1 MGVLVT
7 DNPIVLETGW
17 YPTNETSIKISDYS
31 WTSLTK
37 SGSDGIVYFLEY
49 DYGNKNGNIY
59 KFYTDSFSY
68 VYTPTTITVTA
79 KSRVGAEMSVLAKAK
94 ITCTMHYSYTDESN
108 NEIIDVLK
116 ELTSDA
122 GSLTINFDDYT
133 DTCLEFLV
141 FNCDYNGERILTEIK
156 DIPFGTKKDM
166 AKLALNA
173 NNIVASIQE
182 TKLTFDTNGL
192 TIKNG
197 GFKIIGSDGLNPVF
211 YVNEKGDL
219 SFTGELTTSSGS
231 LGGWKINEYGLYI
244 EETLTQSQID
254 EGLIPNKLVGLYGGG
269 NLFYPGDSLQNPIRI
284 WAGQYDDSII
294 VDDAITN
301 FKNYNFAVTENGS
314 LYAKMADISGKIIAT
329 SGYIKNKFLVGD
341 TNNGIVIYGGD
352 TNIQSFIGSA
362 LSSSGPLGYGWKLSQ
377 DGTAEFNNITAR
389 GKIQSS
395 VFEYNKI
402 SSVGGSLY
410 IAPTIYTEEES
421 LEISELKI
429 NTLDDSGA
437 KSSLIVSW
445 ILPYSTIELNNKE
458 TEEATL
464 ILQNVNG
471 RDWKITDEVKLD
483 GDILIGEKKY
493 ELSNIDGYISAIKA
507 IDEKNSKVS
516 ITFEVE
522 VLVAQEIIGQKF
534 LPGTIL
540 ILYGSEE
547 RRHGLYLTAAGSNS
561 PYMDV
566 YDDST
571 DNTVKP
577 AVRLGNLAGINDE
590 NFPMA
595 AFSGY
600 GLYSSNA
607 YLRGQLML
615 PGAGITNQETIYY
628 GDENTSSPIRI
639 WAGLNNIEDDISKA
653 NFIVT
658 ENGYMYAKQGI
669 FEGTVKASNS
679 EFSGTIKAAGIVVE
693 EGGTGLE
700 PAPKENHFFV
710 AYTDN
715 PTNFNDYVLDIGAHG
730 LSIWEGALRAY
741 SDYASGL
748 KESTSINP
756 IYGYS
761 NSEEYKYLN
770 PLPYFSL
777 ADDGN
782 GEELNSRIVAHKGH
796 FLTVKL
802 ENANYVANS
811 VIIDDGIWFVNNTY
825 NNIDNIEYTSFY
837 KRNKI
842 NNGIFLKNNLLTI
855 DYIKG
860 INLNTTGTI
869 YIGAKDTDFVEKE
882 EKLFIR
888 GQVNIVNDISDNLI
902 SLNGQIIKEAFAAD
916 KTTSIGFDIVVS

>member
-79 KSRVGAEMSVLAKAK
+79 KSRVGAEVSVLAKAK

-122 GSLTINFDDYT
+122 GSLTINFDDYA

-211 YVNEKGDL
+211 YVNERGDL

-244 EETLTQSQID
+244 EESLTQSEID
-254 EGLIPNKLVGLYGGG
+254 GGLIPNKLVGLYGGG

-294 VDDAITN
+294 VDDTITN

-314 LYAKMADISGKIIAT
+314 LYAKMADISGKIVAT
-329 SGYIKNKFLVGD
+329 SGHIKNKFLVGD

-421 LEISELKI
+421 LEISELKT
-429 NTLDDSGA
+429 NTLDGSEA

-445 ILPYSTIELNNKE
+445 ILPYSTIELNNEE
-458 TEEATL
+458 TEEVTL

-493 ELSNIDGYISAIKA
+493 ELSNIDGYISAIEA

-522 VLVAQEIIGQKF
+522 VLIAQEIIGQKF

-639 WAGLNNIEDDISKA
+639 WAGLNNTEDDISKA

-700 PAPKENHFFV
+700 PAPKEDHFFV
-710 AYTDN
+710 AYTDK

-888 GQVNIVNDISDNLI
+888 GQVNIVNDVSDNLI

>member
-1 MGVLVT
+1 MGILVT

-49 DYGNKNGNIY
+49 DYGDKNGNIY
-59 KFYTDSFSY
+59 KFYTNSLSY
-68 VYTPTTITVTA
+68 SYTPTTFTITA
-79 KSRVGAEMSVLAKAK
+79 KSRVGAETSVLAKAK
-94 ITCTMHYSYTDESN
+94 ITCTIHYSYTDKSN

-122 GSLTINFDDYT
+122 GSLTINFDDYA

-173 NNIVASIQE
+173 NNIVASIQG

-231 LGGWKINEYGLYI
+231 LGRWKINEYGLYI
-244 EETLTQSQID
+244 EETLTQSELD

-269 NLFYPGDSLQNPIRI
+269 KLFYPGDSLQDPIRM
-284 WAGQYDDSII
+284 WAGQYDDSTITDNI
-294 VDDAITN
+294 VTN

-314 LYAKMADISGKIIAT
+314 LYAKVADISGKIVAT
-329 SGYIKNKFLVGD
+329 SGQIKNKFLVGD

-352 TNIQSFIGSA
+352 TNTQSFIGSA
-362 LSSSGPLGYGWKLSQ
+362 LSSSGPLGYGWKLLQ

-410 IAPTIYTEEES
+410 IAPTIYAEEES
-421 LEISELKI
+421 LKISESEI
-429 NTLDDSGA
+429 NTIDDSST

-445 ILPYSTIELNNKE
+445 ILPYSTIELKDEE
-458 TEEATL
+458 TGETIL

-493 ELSNIDGYISAIKA
+493 ELSDIDGYISAIEA
-507 IDEKNSKVS
+507 IDEKNSKLS
-516 ITFEVE
+516 IIFQVE
-522 VLVAQEIIGQKF
+522 TLTANEIIGQKF

-566 YDDST
+566 YDDSA

-577 AVRLGNLAGINDE
+577 VVRLGNLAGINDE
-590 NFPMA
+590 NFSTA

-628 GDENTSSPIRI
+628 GDEDASSPIRI
-639 WAGLNNIEDDISKA
+639 WAGLNNAEDNISKA

-679 EFSGTIKAAGIVVE
+679 EFSGTIKAAGIVI
-693 EGGTGLE
+693 EGGSTGLD
-700 PAPKENHFFV
+700 PMPKKDHFFV
-710 AYTDN
+710 AYTND

-748 KESTSINP
+748 KENTSINP
-756 IYGYS
+756 IYGY
-761 NSEEYKYLN
+761 SEEYKYLN

-782 GEELNSRIVAHKGH
+782 GNELNARIVAHKGH

-802 ENANYVANS
+802 ENTNYIANS
-811 VIIDDGIWFVNNTY
+811 IIIDDGLWFVNNTY
-825 NNIDNIEYTSFY
+825 NNIDNIEYASFY

-869 YIGAKDTDFVEKE
+869 YVGAKDTDFIEKE

-888 GQVNIVNDISDNLI
+888 GQVNIVNDVSDNLI

-916 KTTSIGFDIVVS
+916 KTTSIGFDIIVS

>member
-244 EETLTQSQID
+244 EESLTQSEID
-254 EGLIPNKLVGLYGGG
+254 GGLIPNKLVGLYGGG

-314 LYAKMADISGKIIAT
+314 LYAKMADISGKIVAT

-445 ILPYSTIELNNKE
+445 ILPYSTIELNNEE
-458 TEEATL
+458 TEETTL

-493 ELSNIDGYISAIKA
+493 ELSNIDGYISAIEA

-522 VLVAQEIIGQKF
+522 VLIAQEIIGQKF

-566 YDDST
+566 YDDSA

-639 WAGLNNIEDDISKA
+639 WAGLNNTEDDISKA

-693 EGGTGLE
+693 EGGTGLD
-700 PAPKENHFFV
+700 PAPKEDHFFV